1 MKRFAFTMIELVF
14 VIVVIGIL
22 SAVIVPRM
30 QRDSLTE
37 AAIQLASHIRYTQH
51 LAMVDDKYVP
61 SPSMS
66 KENTTNRKRE
76 NAKHWFRGRWQLV
89 FGTSADTNNK
99 IAYTIFSDQLG
110 SGDLYAGQPDER
122 EIAKNPLDSNKVLSG
137 GYSGTVNF
145 QDEIATNELNL
156 GEKYHVLDYKL
167 SGGCHWSRISFD
179 HLGRPYEGDLS
190 NYSSW
195 ISAYQ
200 GSNLIKTSC
209 LVTICSVADCDT
221 ADADDKRVIT
231 IAPETGYVSLAL

>member
-30 QRDSLTE
+30 QRDPLTE

-66 KENTTNRKRE
+66 KENTTIRKRE

-110 SGDLYAGQPDER
+110 SGDLYSGQPDKR

-137 GYSGTVNF
+137 GYSAGNIDSTSALASKEMNLGNKYDIIDVDFTGGCN
-145 QDEIATNELNL
+145 IATNKERLF
-156 GEKYHVLDYKL
+156 
-167 SGGCHWSRISFD
+167 FD
-179 HLGRPYEGDLS
+179 HLGRPFYG
-190 NYSSW
+190 
-195 ISAYQ
+195 SAHLQ
-200 GSNLIKTSC
+200 TSPYKDETNAKLLRTNC
-209 LVTICSVADCDT
+209 IITLTHRDTSTIDI
-221 ADADDKRVIT
+221 VIR
-231 IAPETGYVSLAL
+231 PETGYVSIDF